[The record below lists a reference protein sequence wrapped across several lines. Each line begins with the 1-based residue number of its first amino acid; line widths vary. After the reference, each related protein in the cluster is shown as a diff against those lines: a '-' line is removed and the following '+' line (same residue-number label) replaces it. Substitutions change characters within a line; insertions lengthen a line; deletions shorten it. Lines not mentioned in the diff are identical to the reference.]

1 MRPFALL
8 CGASLTALS
17 LVTLPAATARMP
29 LDEVRAGMTG
39 TGITV
44 FEGSAREAFQVHV
57 LGVLA
62 NVMGPRRNI
71 IIARLAGGPL
81 AETGVIQGMSG
92 SPVYIDDR
100 LVGAVSYSLGSF
112 SKDAIAG
119 ITPIEE
125 MVATDEAPV
134 RAARRRAA
142 PLPLPATRD
151 GLYQVV
157 RQAFERTQPFAERPV
172 DVEADGFPAIE
183 AGRLGT
189 LLRPIAT
196 PLVLNGFVPEIHE
209 LWASAFDSV
218 GFVTTIGG
226 AAIAGAAQGP
236 DDDAPLQPGDAVGAS
251 LIRGDLTMAG
261 TGTVTMVEDG
271 RVYAFGHP
279 FYNLGAAQFPMTRA
293 HITTLLPSLA
303 ISSKIA
309 AIGEVL
315 GTIDQD
321 RATGIYGSLG
331 PGPEL
336 IPVTVTL
343 RAGDRDLE
351 QRFEFEVIDDTIF
364 TPLLAYTSVLNTF
377 FAWTREI
384 GASTYVIDGR
394 ARLRGYT
401 DVTFHN
407 VYSGPTAAIAASAS
421 IAVPLTTLLN
431 NVFAPV
437 TFDGIDIAIT
447 SYEEPRTAT
456 LERVWIDAAR
466 PRAGQTVPLKVLS
479 RSYRGA
485 EMVET
490 VMIDLPAHVTGPL
503 QVLVSDAAQLTQ
515 HEARQGRQVRE
526 AQTLDQM
533 IRALNTSRRN
543 NRLYVKLLTSSDGA
557 VVRGEALPAL
567 PASVLAVLEGDS
579 AAGGLVRL
587 QQATIGEWEIPG
599 DYLITGSR
607 LLTINVEAG

>member
-279 FYNLGAAQFPMTRA
+279 FYNLRGRAVPDDARPHHHAAAESRHLVEDRRDRRGARHHRSRSGNRDLRQPR
-293 HITTLLPSLA
+293 
-303 ISSKIA
+303 
-309 AIGEVL
+309 
-315 GTIDQD
+315 
-321 RATGIYGSLG
+321 
-331 PGPEL
+331 PGP
-336 IPVTVTL
+336 
-343 RAGDRDLE
+343 RADSGHGD
-351 QRFEFEVIDDTIF
+351 
-364 TPLLAYTSVLNTF
+364 
-377 FAWTREI
+377 
-384 GASTYVIDGR
+384 ASR
-394 ARLRGYT
+394 RR
-401 DVTFHN
+401 
-407 VYSGPTAAIAASAS
+407 P
-421 IAVPLTTLLN
+421 
-431 NVFAPV
+431 
-437 TFDGIDIAIT
+437 
-447 SYEEPRTAT
+447 
-456 LERVWIDAAR
+456 R
-466 PRAGQTVPLKVLS
+466 PRATVRVRSHRRHHIHATPRVYERPQHVLRLDARDRREHLCHRWPGAPPRVHRCHVPQRVQRGRRPRSPPPHRS
-479 RSYRGA
+479 RCR
-485 EMVET
+485 
-490 VMIDLPAHVTGPL
+490 
-503 QVLVSDAAQLTQ
+503 
-515 HEARQGRQVRE
+515 
-526 AQTLDQM
+526 
-533 IRALNTSRRN
+533 
-543 NRLYVKLLTSSDGA
+543 
-557 VVRGEALPAL
+557 
-567 PASVLAVLEGDS
+567 
-579 AAGGLVRL
+579 
-587 QQATIGEWEIPG
+587 
-599 DYLITGSR
+599 
-607 LLTINVEAG
+607 